1 MFSSILTSPIFSLYA
16 RLITWILLG
25 LILGRSLPKHIPKQL
40 AKFLFFV
47 GTPLTTVIF
56 MQRANLS
63 GQVLIAP
70 LTAWIAIL
78 VGAALAWVWIDLG
91 INDERIKAA
100 AYGLD
105 ALTNP
110 DDARELAKTAWS
122 DPTQGSFL
130 LAMMIGNTGFLGFPV
145 VLSLVGSEHFAWA
158 LFYDILGNAMGSN
171 LAGIAIASHF
181 GNQNGTH
188 YNSHQNGHKPSH
200 RRKIEPIIAILKNPS
215 LWAFGVGFML
225 RYVYIPV
232 PVGDVMQAA
241 GWAVINVFLILIGM
255 QLSGL
260 ASWHNLKQS
269 LTCLSI
275 KMLFTPLIVG
285 TGLMFFGV
293 TGAPRLL
300 MVLLMGMPP
309 GFGTTLLAETY
320 GLDRELAVTTVAAG
334 CGILLFTIPL
344 WMSLFG

>member
-1 MFSSILTSPIFSLYA
+1 MFSLDSPIFSLYV
-16 RLITWILLG
+16 RLIAWVSAGFLLG
-25 LILGRSLPKHIPKQL
+25 RLLPKHVPKRL

-47 GTPLTTVIF
+47 GTPFSTVIF

-63 GQVLIAP
+63 GEVLIAP
-70 LTAWIAIL
+70 LTAWVAIL

-91 INDERIKAA
+91 INDERIKAT

-105 ALTNP
+105 SLTRP
-110 DDARELAKTAWS
+110 GQAADVVETTWS
-122 DPTQGSFL
+122 NPTQGSFL

-158 LFYDILGNAMGSN
+158 LLYDILGNAMGSN
-171 LAGIAIASHF
+171 LLGIAIASHY
-181 GNQNGTH
+181 GNQEHGNGI
-188 YNSHQNGHKPSH
+188 YGE

-215 LWAFGVGFML
+215 LWAFGVGFLL
-225 RYVYIPV
+225 RYANIPV
-232 PVGDVMQAA
+232 AVGDAMQSV
-241 GWAVINVFLILIGM
+241 GWAVINVFLVLIGM
-255 QLSGL
+255 QLSCL
-260 ASWHNLKQS
+260 VSWHNLKQS

-320 GLDRELAVTTVAAG
+320 GLDRGLAVTTVAGG
-334 CGILLFTIPL
+334 CVILLFTIPL
-344 WMSLFG
+344 WLGLFGT